1 MLGTLRADTTQPRL
15 PTMDHSLTHPIA
27 ATAIAAAVSTL
38 PLVAAAAI
46 TTAVAAIVSEISNLT
61 SVGEV
66 IIETV
71 KFTES
76 MFYIAIPRDVISATI
91 SHPISP

>member
-1 MLGTLRADTTQPRL
+1 MVGTLRVDITL
-15 PTMDHSLTHPIA
+15 EYSLTHPIA

-38 PLVAAAAI
+38 PLVAAAAAI

-66 IIETV
+66 IIETI
-71 KFTES
+71 KFRECFT
-76 MFYIAIPRDVISATI
+76 
-91 SHPISP
+91 

>member
-1 MLGTLRADTTQPRL
+1 MVGTLRVDITL
-15 PTMDHSLTHPIA
+15 EYSLTHPIA